1 MVTLASGNGIIGI
14 FVYAHFSFWI
24 WILLVA
30 RGGFLIQ
37 KPNSK
42 GIDI

>member
-24 WILLVA
+24 LLVA

-42 GIDI
+42 GVDI